1 MDYRIVA
8 IVGVILILAIAA
20 VVYGMQHSEKAGI
33 EPKSSEEVTT
43 EPETELVKEV
53 KVEFLKEGK
62 TVASAE
68 ITDNHQRLCRIDVE
82 PVEADTIRI
91 TPVNTHGAEKVVLY
105 EARVYS

>member
-1 MDYRIVA
+1 MRLTFDSNFAYPIRVTMA
-8 IVGVILILAIAA
+8 PNRQRQQRPGVP
-20 VVYGMQHSEKAGI
+20 V
-33 EPKSSEEVTT
+33 
-43 EPETELVKEV
+43 ELVKEV